1 MLRSPIFCIVPARL
15 LIAHEISSRL
25 AAAPTRPFP
34 PNTFNVLLNDLR
46 LSDNM
51 TNMADTALIDFSNDF
66 PSILERVFSA
76 EESIRI
82 EPATMT
88 SWDILT
94 APVNE
99 DIPSATRP
107 RLSLID
113 SPPDLSPSAV
123 VPNKDFIGSPMKSL
137 MLSRTPLKLDNA
149 RIELTPII
157 ALRTSP
163 TEMFSE
169 IHEPIFFRTSPMEFK
184 PLATFSP
191 VARPKSLSP
200 LVRFDT
206 PLSAEVVFSPMS
218 EKKSR
223 RLPEGDSAESN
234 PDANSLTAV
243 ATFLIIS

>member
-25 AAAPTRPFP
+25 AAAPTKPFP
-34 PNTFNVLLNDLR
+34 PNTSNVLLNDLR

-51 TNMADTALIDFSNDF
+51 TNMADTAPIDFSNDF

-88 SWDILT
+88 SCDILT
-94 APVNE
+94 APVNAV
-99 DIPSATRP
+99 IPSETSP
-107 RLSLID
+107 RLSFSDVAPFLR
-113 SPPDLSPSAV
+113 LSFV
-123 VPNKDFIGSPMKSL
+123 VPNNDLIGSPMKSL
-137 MLSRTPLKLDNA
+137 SLSRTPLRLDND
-149 RIELTPII
+149 RIEPTPIM

-169 IHEPIFFRTSPMEFK
+169 IQDPIFLRTSPIEFR

-191 VARPKSLSP
+191 ATRPKSLRPSVK
-200 LVRFDT
+200 LDT
-206 PLSAEVVFSPMS
+206 PLNAAVVLTPIS
-218 EKKSR
+218 EKKAR
-223 RLPEGDSAESN
+223 RLPEGDSADSN
-234 PDANSLTAV
+234 PDVNSLNAV
-243 ATFLIIS
+243 TTFLIIS